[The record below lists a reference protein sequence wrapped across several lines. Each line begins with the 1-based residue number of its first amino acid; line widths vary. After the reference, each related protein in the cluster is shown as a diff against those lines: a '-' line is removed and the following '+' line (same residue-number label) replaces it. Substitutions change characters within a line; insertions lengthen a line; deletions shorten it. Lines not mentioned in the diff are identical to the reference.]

1 MGDRWEVLVTALQVG
16 AVLLV
21 VVLPRAVCAR
31 SQYHR
36 LRSLMLPQSDE
47 TR

>member
-1 MGDRWEVLVTALQVG
+1 MGDGWEVLVTTLQVG

-31 SQYHR
+31 SQYQR
-36 LRSLMLPQSDE
+36 LRSLMFPQAAE